1 MSLRVGLRFSLILAA
16 LTTASAA
23 LAQATPARAEKPAM
37 TPVEIARGHFRLA
50 IDSHKDGDLETA
62 LIEFK
67 RAYAASP
74 NFRLLYNLGQ
84 VSQELRDYPS
94 AERYYSQYLKEGE
107 SQLDAQRKQEV
118 EYELAKV
125 RVRIASVRVTSNVR
139 GAEVFIDDV
148 SLGKTP
154 FSEPV
159 RVSTGQRRVTARA
172 PGFVQFSQ
180 MVDAAGG
187 EVIELALD
195 LTAAVSGENK
205 GTTFAERDASRDQP
219 STHIR
224 PLSLGLL
231 IGTGVLAAG
240 AGVSAYLASSQAAE
254 YRSALTR
261 RTSKSELNELSDSAK
276 TKALVCDVLLGA
288 TAVAAAASVIVLWK
302 LGLNEREDVQVSAG
316 PGSVQLRGSF

>member
-1 MSLRVGLRFSLILAA
+1 MSLRVLRLSLYLAA
-16 LTTASAA
+16 LTTTSSAF
-23 LAQATPARAEKPAM
+23 AQSAPARGEKPAM

-50 IDSHKDGDLETA
+50 IDSHKDGDLDTA

-67 RAYAASP
+67 RAYEASP

-148 SLGKTP
+148 SVGKTP
-154 FSEPV
+154 FAEPV

-172 PGFVQFSQ
+172 PGFVPFTQ
-180 MVDAAGG
+180 MVDVAGG
-187 EVIELALD
+187 EVIELPLD
-195 LTAAVSGENK
+195 LTAAVSGEAK
-205 GTTFAERDASRDQP
+205 DTSYAEREPSRND
-219 STHIR
+219 SETHIR

-231 IGTGVLAAG
+231 IGTGALAVG
-240 AGVSAYLASSQAAE
+240 AGISAYLASSQAAE
-254 YRSALTR
+254 YREALTR
-261 RTSKSELNELSDSAK
+261 KTSKSELHELSDSAK

-288 TAVAAAASVIVLWK
+288 TAVAAAASVVVIWK

-316 PGSVQLRGSF
+316 PGSVHLRGRF